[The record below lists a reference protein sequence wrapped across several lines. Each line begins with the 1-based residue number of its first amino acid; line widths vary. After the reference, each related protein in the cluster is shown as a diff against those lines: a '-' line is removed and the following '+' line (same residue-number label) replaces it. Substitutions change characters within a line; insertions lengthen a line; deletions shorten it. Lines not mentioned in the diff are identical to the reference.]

1 MNAVEFVRNFGWDGA
16 ISFTDWYG
24 GNTAFKFLKVKEKTI
39 SVHSGDQPY
48 DFHINDLKQLVESYE
63 LVNEFD
69 DIEQAKTWIPDMD
82 SDMPYNVR
90 GSKRRFMRDE
100 LAQAIRDVESVG
112 GGV

>member
-1 MNAVEFVRNFGWDGA
+1 MKNDARGVGMNAVEFVRKFGWDGA

-63 LVNEFD
+63 FINKHGGIDRCRDWYRSSPFKID
-69 DIEQAKTWIPDMD
+69 K
-82 SDMPYNVR
+82 Y
-90 GSKRRFMRDE
+90 MRE
-100 LAQAIRDVESVG
+100 LKQAIADVESVG